1 MTSGIDLFT
10 MALHI
15 LKPWHIVSVNLDGAL
30 KRLDVSV
37 DFDRGSE
44 FEYIDEETNTRG
56 RYKAYDTVQKNWRHL
71 NFFEFECHISARV
84 PRVKLPDGGIRVV
97 QTPWEGLSSGFT
109 LMFEAFLMELLKCM
123 TVHQTAKLTST
134 YDNKLWNMIDIYTR
148 TARVDADYS
157 EVDKIGVDETSVRKN
172 HNYITTFVDLG
183 QRRTL
188 YATKGKDQSTIKAF
202 VDDLKKHQGNAE
214 QIRQVAC
221 DMSASFVKGVEDN
234 LPQAEITFDKFHI
247 VKVITE
253 AVDKVRR
260 EEAKSN
266 PILKSSRFVLL
277 KNQKNLTEKQRQKLF
292 EIRISKVN
300 LKTLRSYDLKE
311 SFQQIF
317 YAGSSEIFKALLNK
331 WYFVASHSRII
342 PMIEAARTI
351 KRHIKGIG
359 AWFDS
364 KISNGILEGFNS
376 LFQAAK
382 AKARGYKLDYT
393 AISIVYLLTAKLD
406 YSKINPFCR

>member
-1 MTSGIDLFT
+1 

-15 LKPWHIVSVNLDGAL
+15 RKPWHIVTVNLDGVL
-30 KRLDVSV
+30 KRLDVAV
-37 DFDRGSE
+37 DFERGSE
-44 FEYIDEETNTRG
+44 FEYMDEKTNTSG
-56 RYKAYDTVQKNWRHL
+56 KYKAYDTVQKSWRHL
-71 NFFEFECHISARV
+71 NFFEFECHITARV
-84 PRVKLPDGGIRVV
+84 PRVKLPEEGIRVV
-97 QTPWEGLSSGFT
+97 QTPWEGLSNGFT
-109 LMFEAFLMELLKCM
+109 LMFEAFLMELIKAM
-123 TVHQTAKLTST
+123 TVHQVAKLTST

-148 TARVDADYS
+148 TARTDADYS
-157 EVDKIGVDETSVRKN
+157 EVNKIGFDETSVRKN
-172 HNYITTFVDLG
+172 HNYITIFVDLD
-183 QRRTL
+183 QKRTL
-188 YATKGKDQSTIKAF
+188 FPTKGKNQSTIKAF
-202 VDDLKKHQGNAE
+202 VDDLEKHQGNGK
-214 QIRQVAC
+214 QIKQVAC
-221 DMSASFVKGVEDN
+221 DMSAAFIKGVEDS
-234 LPQAEITFDKFHI
+234 LPEAEITFDKFHI

-277 KNQKNLTEKQRQKLF
+277 KNQKNLTDKQRQKLM
-292 EIRISKVN
+292 EIRISRVN

-317 YAGSSEIFKALLNK
+317 YAGSPEIFKALLKK
-331 WYFVASHSRII
+331 WYFVASHSRIK

-351 KRHIKGIG
+351 KKHIKGIE

-406 YSKINPFCR
+406 YSIINPFCRSNTH